1 MDCAAKFEKNVA
13 ALPGVSGA
21 RLNTVTGKLTVEG
34 TADLGLIRQEGKKEN
49 YSVFSDAE
57 PEEPKK
63 SKVNW
68 DLVRTIISAAFL
80 LTGYILDKSGTA

>member
-34 TADLGLIRQEGKKEN
+34 TADLG
-49 YSVFSDAE
+49 
-57 PEEPKK
+57 
-63 SKVNW
+63 
-68 DLVRTIISAAFL
+68 
-80 LTGYILDKSGTA
+80 